1 VTAAKP
7 PPTPEQL
14 ARYADAFNAS
24 ETLKHFGV
32 RVSFPDDTTCEVV
45 LDPVLPA
52 QRGGLGSDAVNG
64 GVLAAMFDLA
74 IGCTPALVDP
84 TRRSATVQLSLN
96 FLRAV
101 RGSRVVARGRITR
114 AGETLVFAEAQ
125 LFDATGELCAT
136 ATGLSRLSSLPWAA
150 DGTPAIN

>member
-1 VTAAKP
+1 MTPEKP
-7 PPTPEQL
+7 APTLEQL
-14 ARYADAFNAS
+14 ARYADAFNTS

-32 RVSFPDDTTCEVV
+32 RVFFPDLATCEVV

-64 GVLAAMFDLA
+64 GVLAAMFDLVL
-74 IGCTPALVDP
+74 GCAPALVDP
-84 TRRSATVQLSLN
+84 ARRSATVQLSLN

-101 RGSRVVARGRITR
+101 RGDRVVARSRVTR

-136 ATGLSRLSSLPWAA
+136 ATGLSRRSSLPWAA